1 MCLCVYNIN
10 IANTCIIIKKILRSF
25 SIALCSE
32 NNSFKKKCLHCYL
45 FIFALPFIIHYI
57 QNKFGDCF
65 NLILTKCYF
74 LVKFFLRYMFVT
86 FYIAFYHNTFKQC
99 LLTAL
104 IRTTCCKR
112 FVDLISMCC
121 QDIPAHYEGS
131 DLIQSH
137 WSLAYCNGIE
147 QFHIISK
154 KDATLGVIVIRG
166 NLLQLELC
174 V

>member
-1 MCLCVYNIN
+1 MYYN
-10 IANTCIIIKKILRSF
+10 
-25 SIALCSE
+25 
-32 NNSFKKKCLHCYL
+32 KKKYCDHFQQPYVQKIILLKKNVYIVTCLYLHCL
-45 FIFALPFIIHYI
+45 LSYI
-57 QNKFGDCF
+57 TFRTRFGDCF

-74 LVKFFLRYMFVT
+74 LVKIFLRYMFVT

-166 NLLQLELC
+166 SLLQLELC